1 MFRNDL
7 AGGIAGAALLLT
19 AACGPG
25 LAGEDFFP
33 TSSESLITKGELANA
48 SCDELWQARNEIYA
62 REGYKFETARGIAAF
77 GSGGTTSN
85 PKFNPTEQKNIAMIK
100 EYEARNGCS

>member
-1 MFRNDL
+1 MLGKDFV
-7 AGGIAGAALLLT
+7 GGIAGVLLGLSL
-19 AACGPG
+19 ACGPG
-25 LAGEDFFP
+25 RAGADFFP
-33 TSSESLITKGELANA
+33 DSSESLMTQGELANA

-62 REGYKFETARGIAAF
+62 REGYKFQTARGIAAF

-100 EYEARNGCS
+100 E